1 MKRINVLAPNI
12 ANKIAAGEVVERP
25 ASVVKELIEN
35 SIDAG
40 SNAITVEIMNGG
52 ISYIRITDNGS
63 GIDENDVET
72 AFLRHA
78 TSKLS
83 AADDL
88 SHIETLGF
96 RGEALA
102 SIAAVS
108 KVKMRTRTQAAEYGT
123 MICIEGGVVTAKE
136 PSGCPCGTT
145 IEVSELFFNVPA
157 RLKFLKSP
165 RSEAALIGDYVM
177 RLILSNPSVSIRFI
191 NNGKTIY
198 QSAGDGSLENAVFCV
213 YGTEVTAN
221 LFPVNYDDG
230 YLKLTGYV
238 GSESLARNSRSQQ
251 SLFVNHR
258 YIKSATVSYSVQRAF
273 DTRLM
278 HGKFPFFILD
288 MLVSSYEIDVNVHP
302 NKLEI
307 RFKDDQ
313 RIGNSVL
320 RAVNAA
326 IDYLPFD
333 NASGAEPVLKSEA
346 PKPEKLYSLFENKH
360 DGDNKS
366 FELSRESA
374 FDSGDKSTYVV
385 YSNDKETNVPFISD
399 NTDSVSRVV
408 LHDRGNSSMPA
419 FNFPSVQEISDS
431 GSIPV
436 FSANNDKKRSP
447 EISKPEQILLCDS
460 PYTVIGAAFDTYIIV
475 QQQDNLFLIDQ
486 HAAHERMLYEKLIK
500 DELRFD
506 SQILLV
512 PERITL
518 DPVQYEILCENL
530 ERFTEL
536 GFSVQ
541 PLNGTMI
548 RIDAVPSM
556 VSSNAAGFISDAVS
570 VIADAGSVSEL
581 DLVRSKLI
589 QTACKKALKA
599 GDRLEK
605 EEIYEIIEAY
615 KNGATPM
622 TCPHGRPVIIS
633 ITKTDLQKRFKR
645 IV

>member
-40 SNAITVEIMNGG
+40 STAITVEIMNGG

-177 RLILSNPSVSIRFI
+177 RLILSNPSVSIKFI

-333 NASGAEPVLKSEA
+333 NASAAEPVLKSEA
-346 PKPEKLYSLFENKH
+346 PKPEKLYNLFENKH

-366 FELSRESA
+366 VELSRESA
-374 FDSGDKSTYVV
+374 FNSGDKSTYVV
-385 YSNDKETNVPFISD
+385 YSNDKDTNVPFIPD

-419 FNFPSVQEISDS
+419 FNFPSVQEISDP

>member
-385 YSNDKETNVPFISD
+385 YSNDKDTNVPFIPD

-419 FNFPSVQEISDS
+419 FNFPSVQEISDP

-436 FSANNDKKRSP
+436 FSANNDIKRSP

>member
-40 SNAITVEIMNGG
+40 STAITVEIMNGG

-374 FDSGDKSTYVV
+374 FNSGDKSTYVV

-419 FNFPSVQEISDS
+419 FNFPSVQEISDP

-633 ITKTDLQKRFKR
+633 ITKTDLQKKFKR

>member
-177 RLILSNPSVSIRFI
+177 RLILSNPSVSIKFI

-333 NASGAEPVLKSEA
+333 NASAAEPVLKSEA

-385 YSNDKETNVPFISD
+385 YSNDKDTNVPFIPD

-419 FNFPSVQEISDS
+419 FNFPSVQEVSDS

>member
-40 SNAITVEIMNGG
+40 STAITVEIMNGG

-346 PKPEKLYSLFENKH
+346 PKPEKLYNLFENKH

-366 FELSRESA
+366 VELSRESA
-374 FDSGDKSTYVV
+374 FKSGEKSTYVV
-385 YSNDKETNVPFISD
+385 YSNDKDTNVPFIPD

-419 FNFPSVQEISDS
+419 FNFPSVQEVSDS

-475 QQQDNLFLIDQ
+475 QQQDILFLIDQ

>member
-177 RLILSNPSVSIRFI
+177 RLILSNPSVSIKFI

-374 FDSGDKSTYVV
+374 FNSGDKSTYVV

-419 FNFPSVQEISDS
+419 FNFPSVQEVSDS

-633 ITKTDLQKRFKR
+633 ITKTDLQKKFKR

>member
-40 SNAITVEIMNGG
+40 STAITVEIMNGG

-177 RLILSNPSVSIRFI
+177 RLILSNPSVSIKFI

-346 PKPEKLYSLFENKH
+346 PKPEKLYNLFENKH

-385 YSNDKETNVPFISD
+385 YSNDKETNVPFIPD
-399 NTDSVSRVV
+399 NTDSVSRVI

-419 FNFPSVQEISDS
+419 FNFPGVQEISAP

-570 VIADAGSVSEL
+570 FLADAGSVSEL

>member
-177 RLILSNPSVSIRFI
+177 RLILSNPSVSIKFI

-385 YSNDKETNVPFISD
+385 YSNDKETNVPFIPD

-419 FNFPSVQEISDS
+419 FNFPGVQEISAP

>member
-40 SNAITVEIMNGG
+40 STAITVEIMNGG

-333 NASGAEPVLKSEA
+333 NASAAEPVLKSEA
-346 PKPEKLYSLFENKH
+346 PKPEKLYNLFENKH

-366 FELSRESA
+366 VELSMESA
-374 FDSGDKSTYVV
+374 FNSGDKSTYVV

-419 FNFPSVQEISDS
+419 FNFPGVQEISDP
-431 GSIPV
+431 GSISV

-486 HAAHERMLYEKLIK
+486 HAAHERMLYEKLIR

>member
-177 RLILSNPSVSIRFI
+177 RLILSNPSVSIKFI

-333 NASGAEPVLKSEA
+333 NASAAEPVLKSEA
-346 PKPEKLYSLFENKH
+346 PKPEKLYNLFENKH

-366 FELSRESA
+366 VELSRESA
-374 FDSGDKSTYVV
+374 FNSGDKSTYVV
-385 YSNDKETNVPFISD
+385 YSNDKDTNVPFIPD

-419 FNFPSVQEISDS
+419 FNFPSVQEVSDS

-486 HAAHERMLYEKLIK
+486 HAAHERMLYEKLIR

-589 QTACKKALKA
+589 QIACKKALKA

>member
-40 SNAITVEIMNGG
+40 STAITVEIMNGG

-177 RLILSNPSVSIRFI
+177 RLILSNPSVSIKFI

-333 NASGAEPVLKSEA
+333 NASAAEPVLKSEA
-346 PKPEKLYSLFENKH
+346 PKPEKLYNLFENKH

-366 FELSRESA
+366 VELSRESA
-374 FDSGDKSTYVV
+374 FNSGDKSTYVV
-385 YSNDKETNVPFISD
+385 YSNDKDTNVPFIPD

-419 FNFPSVQEISDS
+419 FNFPSVQEISDP

-486 HAAHERMLYEKLIK
+486 HAAHERMLYEKLIR

>member
-40 SNAITVEIMNGG
+40 STAITVEIMNGG

-346 PKPEKLYSLFENKH
+346 PKPEKLYNLFENKH

-366 FELSRESA
+366 VELSRESA
-374 FDSGDKSTYVV
+374 FNSGDKSTYVV
-385 YSNDKETNVPFISD
+385 YSNDKDTNVPFIPD

-419 FNFPSVQEISDS
+419 FNFPSVQEVSDS

-475 QQQDNLFLIDQ
+475 QQQDILFLIDQ

-589 QTACKKALKA
+589 QIACKKALKA

>member
-40 SNAITVEIMNGG
+40 STAITVEIMNGG

-177 RLILSNPSVSIRFI
+177 RLILSNPSVSIKFI

-385 YSNDKETNVPFISD
+385 YSNDKDTNVPFIPD

-419 FNFPSVQEISDS
+419 FNFPSVQEVSDS

>member
-40 SNAITVEIMNGG
+40 STAITVEIMNGG

-177 RLILSNPSVSIRFI
+177 RLILSNPSVSIKFI

-307 RFKDDQ
+307 RFKDEQ

-326 IDYLPFD
+326 IDYLPLD
-333 NASGAEPVLKSEA
+333 NASGAEPILKGEA

-360 DGDNKS
+360 DDNNKT
-366 FELSRESA
+366 FELSRKSA
-374 FDSGDKSTYVV
+374 FDSGGKSTYVG
-385 YSNDKETNVPFISD
+385 YANDKETNALFIPD
-399 NTDSVSRVV
+399 NTDSVSRVI

-419 FNFPSVQEISDS
+419 FNYHDIQKVSDP

-436 FSANNDKKRSP
+436 FSVNNDKKGSA

>member
-177 RLILSNPSVSIRFI
+177 RLILSNPSVSIKFI

-333 NASGAEPVLKSEA
+333 NASAAEPVLKSEA
-346 PKPEKLYSLFENKH
+346 PKPEKLYNLFENKH

-366 FELSRESA
+366 VELSRESA
-374 FDSGDKSTYVV
+374 FNSGDKSTYVV
-385 YSNDKETNVPFISD
+385 YSNDKDTNVPFIPD

-486 HAAHERMLYEKLIK
+486 HAAHERMLYEKLIR

>member
-346 PKPEKLYSLFENKH
+346 PKPEKLYNLFENKH

-366 FELSRESA
+366 VELSRESA
-374 FDSGDKSTYVV
+374 FNSGDKSTYVV
-385 YSNDKETNVPFISD
+385 YSNDKDTNVPFIPD

-419 FNFPSVQEISDS
+419 FNFPSVQEVSDS

-548 RIDAVPSM
+548 SIDAVPSM

>member
-177 RLILSNPSVSIRFI
+177 RLILSNPSVSIKFI

-333 NASGAEPVLKSEA
+333 NASAAEPVLKSEA
-346 PKPEKLYSLFENKH
+346 PKPEKLYNLFENKH

-385 YSNDKETNVPFISD
+385 YSNDKDTNVPFIPD

-419 FNFPSVQEISDS
+419 FNFPSVQEISDP

-486 HAAHERMLYEKLIK
+486 HAAHERMLYEKLIR

>member
-12 ANKIAAGEVVERP
+12 ANRIAAGEVVERP

-177 RLILSNPSVSIRFI
+177 RLILSNPSVSIKFI

-385 YSNDKETNVPFISD
+385 YSNDKDTNVPFIPD

-419 FNFPSVQEISDS
+419 FNFPSVQEISDP

>member
-40 SNAITVEIMNGG
+40 STAITVEIMNGG

-177 RLILSNPSVSIRFI
+177 RLILSNPSVSIKFI

-346 PKPEKLYSLFENKH
+346 PKPEKLYNLFENKH

-419 FNFPSVQEISDS
+419 FNFPSVQEISDP